1 MRTIL
6 LASVSFL
13 IVVHSAS
20 TEELSQAKLVLTS
33 PREYQVFQRRS
44 IRECYVTVAGSLSF
58 VNNAVPA
65 RVELSGRLT
74 GQGAHGGLSGKWQAL
89 PFDSR
94 VSSFRCSLPTP
105 AGGWYRLDVRVQV
118 DGKTVTEIQVRHIG
132 VGEVFVVAGQSNA
145 ANHGEKLTKTVTG
158 RVAAFNGSSWALAN
172 DPQPGASG
180 GGGSFIPAFGDSL
193 AAKYKVPVGITNVS
207 VGATSVRQWLPKGE
221 RIAILPTLTPYVV
234 TIGPKQWECSG
245 GLFDNLMTRVQQL
258 GPHGFRAVLWH
269 QGESD
274 ANQALVDRT
283 LPGKLYRR
291 YLEKIIRRSRLQA
304 DWDIPWLVALATY
317 HSPQD
322 TGSPDIRA
330 AQKSLWTDGI
340 ALDGPDTDALTGNC
354 RDGGGRGIHF
364 SEKGLKAHG
373 RLWADKVAVYLDK
386 VLAKP

>member
-6 LASVSFL
+6 LVSVSFL
-13 IVVHSAS
+13 IVAHAASADEIS
-20 TEELSQAKLVLTS
+20 RAKLVLAS
-33 PREYQVFQRRS
+33 PCEYQVFQRRS
-44 IRECYVTVAGSLSF
+44 HREGFVTVAGRLSF
-58 VNNAVPA
+58 VNNAIPA
-65 RVELSGRLT
+65 RVELSGWLT
-74 GQGAHGGLSGKWQAL
+74 GQGAYGALSGKWQSLA
-89 PFDSR
+89 FDSR
-94 VSSFRCSLPTP
+94 VPSFRCSLPTP
-105 AGGWYRLDVRVQV
+105 AGGWYRLDIRVQV
-118 DGKTVTEIQVRHIG
+118 DGKTVAEVQVRHLG
-132 VGEVFVVAGQSNA
+132 MGEVFVVAGQSNA

-158 RVAAFNGSSWALAN
+158 RVAAFNGGAWALAN

-180 GGGSFIPAFGDSL
+180 SGGSFIPAFGDSL
-193 AAKYKVPVGITNVS
+193 AAKYKVPIGITNVS

-234 TIGPKQWECSG
+234 TVGQKQWECSG
-245 GLFDNLMTRVQQL
+245 GLFDNLMTRMEQL

-274 ANQALVDRT
+274 ANQAFADRT
-283 LPGKLYRR
+283 LPGKLYRS

-304 DWDIPWLVALATY
+304 DWDIPWLVAQATY
-317 HSPQD
+317 HSPED
-322 TGSPDIRA
+322 AGSPDIRT

-340 ALDGPDTDALTGNC
+340 ALEGLDTDALTGNC

-373 RLWADKVAVYLDK
+373 QLWADKVAVYLDK